1 MITFP
6 QPVNQSYFESLGY
19 LMHRFIMVL
28 TTYCNNCFCLLKSCC
43 SLGFCSL
50 SSSFLTLTYSW
61 EILSMPM
68 ASTFTHKTDD
78 FQICTSSPHLSP
90 NLQIHTSSGLLDIST
105 CLTYP
110 MSQCQKLKLFSFC
123 IPGQTYSSSSIVL
136 CRNTIYSLKPETEQL
151 FYSSSLLLL
160 SFNTVRSSSEIFL
173 KSLFFIP
180 SLLLHQTKTSLL

>member
-1 MITFP
+1 MFVFIFP
-6 QPVNQSYFESLGY
+6 Y
-19 LMHRFIMVL
+19 
-28 TTYCNNCFCLLKSCC
+28 
-43 SLGFCSL
+43 
-50 SSSFLTLTYSW
+50 SFTYSW

-78 FQICTSSPHLSP
+78 FQICTSSSHLSP

-105 CLTYP
+105 CLMHP

-136 CRNTIYSLKPETEQL
+136 CCNTIYSLKPETEQL

-173 KSLFFIP
+173 KSLFSIP
-180 SLLLHQTKTSLL
+180 HCYCIEQKLVYYSTYMVVSSIAKAK